1 MKQKLAAAR
10 LYSSNILIYWF
21 KVIQVIFVRFIREG
35 FTYRVSALTYTTLL
49 AIVPI
54 FAVLFSFLSLF
65 HVFHNLGDRIQHYIF
80 TNFVPATGKTL
91 ETYFSSFTTQ
101 AIKLPPVGIIALIV
115 ISIMLMLTIDR
126 TLNDVW
132 YVKVRRRGVVKFLL
146 YWAIIT
152 IGPICIGL
160 SFVVSSYIF
169 SFSFLSRSIDVLGLK
184 KILLDISPFL
194 LTAVGLTVLNMIVPN
209 CRVKFRYAFLGGVL
223 SAIFFE
229 LAKHG
234 FAEYAYYMSSYRLI
248 YGAIAIIPLF
258 LVWIYISWFI
268 ILAGAILAHAAA
280 TTEKH
285 YKGRT
290 LPALLHSFLILREL
304 WDAQKAGDDLS
315 LKEVIDNLKGS
326 FELPTDI
333 VLQNLVKIGLIK
345 RTDGGGYILAF
356 DTEFLTLYDLVDKLE
371 CRIPRVEDISAVRHV
386 RLEKVKAAIIKFDES
401 LEKQFHIPL
410 SKLF

>member
-1 MKQKLAAAR
+1 MKQKLATVR
-10 LYSSNILIYWF
+10 LYSNNLFLYWF
-21 KVIQVIFVRFIREG
+21 KVIQIIFIRFIREG
-35 FTYRVSALTYTTLL
+35 FAYRVSALTYTTLL

-80 TNFVPATGKTL
+80 ANFVPATGRTL
-91 ETYFSSFTTQ
+91 ETYFAGFTNQ
-101 AIKLPPVGIIALIV
+101 ATKLPPVGIIALIV

-132 YVKVRRRGVVKFLL
+132 HVQVRRRGVVKFLL

-152 IGPICIGL
+152 IGPVCIGL

-169 SFSFLSRSIDVLGLK
+169 SFSFLSRGIDMLGLK
-184 KILLDISPFL
+184 KVLLDISPFL
-194 LTAVGLTVLNMIVPN
+194 LTAVGLTVINMTVPN

-258 LVWIYISWFI
+258 LLWIYISWFI
-268 ILAGAILAHAAA
+268 ILAGAILAHTAA

-285 YKGRT
+285 YKGQT
-290 LPALLHSFLILREL
+290 LPALMHAFLILREL
-304 WDAQKAGDDLS
+304 WEAQKAGEELS
-315 LKEVIDNLKGS
+315 LKQVVENLHGS
-326 FELPTDI
+326 FATPSDI
-333 VLQNLVKIGLIK
+333 ALQNLVKAGLIK
-345 RTDGGGYILAF
+345 RTDNGGYILAF
-356 DTEFLTLYDLVDKLE
+356 DTEFLTLYDLIDKLQ
-371 CRIPRVEDISAVRHV
+371 CRIPRAEDIASVRHA
-386 RLEKVKAAIIKFDES
+386 RLENVKAAIVKFDQS
-401 LEKQFHIPL
+401 LQKQFHVPL